1 MGFTTGLKK
10 VTAAMLGVATAAVVG
25 VSAAPVAAAAPQ
37 GNIAYFGDSYS
48 ANPDQILNAMR
59 GMNPQVYNGY
69 PNREGCLQAPNNA
82 PRLLGQIAKAP
93 ISDWSCVAETSRVA
107 TQRVT
112 RAIQAGDIHPGTRA
126 VVLAAGMNNYGG
138 FGVRDGV
145 NILDNQAVHNA
156 YLKDIHDAVNQIRRV
171 SPRIQIIIPG
181 MLQVTEPTS
190 GMLCALNVVPNAPMG
205 VPVPLLRDV
214 ENWNRDNQKVAAR
227 QTGAT
232 FVDIKAG
239 SAAHHTCVPDMQR
252 WVSGSIDTT
261 TPNYNMGL
269 HPSEAGSRYVAQR
282 IAAALR

>member
-1 MGFTTGLKK
+1 MRISKSLKK
-10 VTAAMLGVATAAVVG
+10 VTAIVLG
-25 VSAAPVAAAAPQ
+25 AAAAAVTAVSVSPAAEAAPN

-48 ANPDQILNAMR
+48 ANPDQILNALR
-59 GMNPQVYNGY
+59 GVNPQIYHDY
-69 PNREGCLQAPNNA
+69 PSREGCLQAPNNA
-82 PRLLGQIAKAP
+82 PRLLGQIAGAP
-93 ISDWSCVAETSRVA
+93 ISDWSCTAETSRVA

-112 RAIQAGDIHPGTRA
+112 RAIQVGDIHSGTRA

-138 FGVRDGV
+138 FGIRDGV

-156 YLKDIHDAVNQIRRV
+156 YLKDIRDAVKQIRRV

-190 GMLCALNVVPNAPMG
+190 GMLCAVNVVPNAPMG

-214 ENWNRDNQKVAAR
+214 ENWNRDNQIAAAR
-227 QTGAT
+227 ETGAT
-232 FVDIKAG
+232 FVDIKSG
-239 SAAHHTCVPDMQR
+239 SAGHHTCVPDMQR

-261 TPNYNMGL
+261 TPKYNMGL

-282 IAAALR
+282 IAAVLR